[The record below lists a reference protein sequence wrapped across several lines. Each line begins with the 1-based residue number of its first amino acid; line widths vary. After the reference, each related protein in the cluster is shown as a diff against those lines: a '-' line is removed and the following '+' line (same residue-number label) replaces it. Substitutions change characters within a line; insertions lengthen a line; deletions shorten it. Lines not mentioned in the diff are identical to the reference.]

1 MHVNLP
7 EKRYYSIGEV
17 AKAFDVKPSLLRF
30 WEKEFEEIQPKKKQS
45 GTRKYTPENVLTIQ
59 FIYHLVKEKG
69 LTLQGAKKQLR
80 LKTKENPKEE
90 ILAKLENIKAAL
102 KLLREKILFFSE
114 ENLNWYS
121 CKVILLT

>member
-17 AKAFDVKPSLLRF
+17 AKAFKVKPSLLRF
-30 WEKEFEEIQPKKKQS
+30 WEKEFKEIQPKKKQS

-69 LTLQGAKKQLR
+69 MTHQGAKKQL
-80 LKTKENPKEE
+80 KSKATDNPNQV
-90 ILAKLENIKAAL
+90 ILAKLEKIKASL
-102 KLLREKILFFSE
+102 KQLKEKL
-114 ENLNWYS
+114 
-121 CKVILLT
+121 

>member
-30 WEKEFEEIQPKKKQS
+30 WEKEFVEIQPKKKES

-80 LKTKENPKEE
+80 LKVKDNPKVE
-90 ILAKLENIKAAL
+90 ILAKLENIKASL
-102 KLLREKILFFSE
+102 KQ
-114 ENLNWYS
+114 LND
-121 CKVILLT
+121 KL